1 MASFGH
7 RGGTMTTISVPGT
20 SAGRG
25 RCAQRSQA
33 STPRGGRG
41 SVRRREQSLPR
52 LHSDRGGEGSGGVGG
67 SITPH
72 PARYARHPLPW
83 ERAEVSRFQRSPFFG
98 DQPFPRG
105 RGSEF
110 LHPQRS
116 PFWRISSFPWGG
128 GWSFY
133 ILSDLPFGGSA
144 LSPGRGWSFLHSQ
157 RSPFWEDQP
166 SPLGR
171 GWREA
176 PGEGSVGPAKISALV
191 L

>member
-7 RGGTMTTISVPGT
+7 RGGTLTTISVPGT

-33 STPRGGRG
+33 STPRGR
-41 SVRRREQSLPR
+41 SREHTYTRAKPSR

-83 ERAEVSRFQRSPFFG
+83 ERAEVSRFFQRSPFLG

-105 RGSEF
+105 RGLEF

-116 PFWRISSFPWGG
+116 PFWRTSSFPWGG
-128 GWSFY
+128 GGAKRRVRGRSVQLKYQRLFSELLY
-133 ILSDLPFGGSA
+133 SA
-144 LSPGRGWSFLHSQ
+144 NAHPHPTRP
-157 RSPFWEDQP
+157 R
-166 SPLGR
+166 
-171 GWREA
+171 A
-176 PGEGSVGPAKISALV
+176 AA
-191 L
+191 